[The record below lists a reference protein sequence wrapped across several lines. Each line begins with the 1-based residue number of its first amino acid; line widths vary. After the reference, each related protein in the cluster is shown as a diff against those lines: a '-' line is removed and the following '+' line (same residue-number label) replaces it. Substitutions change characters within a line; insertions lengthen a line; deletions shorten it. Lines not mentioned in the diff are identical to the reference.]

1 MAGSTRQ
8 HKFGR
13 LIQKE
18 LSEIFQRDKR
28 GILNNAF
35 VTISEVD
42 MSPDLGVAKVYISM
56 MLAKNKQQTLDNL
69 NRGKGEIRK
78 ALGEKIR
85 KQARIVPELIF
96 IVDDTEENAYKM
108 DELLRN
114 LNIPPADKNDDH

>member
-13 LIQKE
+13 FIQKE

-28 GILNNAF
+28 GILDNTF
-35 VTISEVD
+35 VTISDVA

-56 MLAKNKQQTLDNL
+56 MLAKDKVQTLEKI
-69 NRGKGEIRK
+69 NRGKSEIRK

-85 KQARIVPELIF
+85 KQARVVPELIF
-96 IVDDTEENAYKM
+96 FIDETEENAFKIE
-108 DELLRN
+108 ELIKN
-114 LNIPPADKNDDH
+114 LDIPPADKKPD